1 MNVAPGTNQSFVDV
15 IYGKTCTPFDIRQWI
30 KNSFLSFAMR
40 RAASKSPLGVALSF
54 KAWNRKYVSFVVKI
68 RSALYGFY
76 LSEFYSFYYICR
88 LSLLVAHKKNL
99 KHPNSCAQVL
109 WKKSMTMIFNVL
121 NIYWEKKNYI
131 QYLHYWHYKLLI
143 TDQ

>member
-15 IYGKTCTPFDIRQWI
+15 IFGKTCTSLDIRQRI

-40 RAASKSPLGVALSF
+40 RAASISPLGVALSF

-68 RSALYGFY
+68 RSALFGFY

-88 LSLLVAHKKNL
+88 LSLLVAHKKSNT
-99 KHPNSCAQVL
+99 PNSCAQVL
-109 WKKSMTMIFNVL
+109 WKKSMAMIFFNVL
-121 NIYWEKKNYI
+121 NIYWETNYI